1 MLALE
6 AETAPGVLIPGE
18 QMTAAIRA
26 MEAMRGEERMAY
38 EEALGLASQARDAM
52 PAESEMD
59 KEIDR

>member
-1 MLALE
+1 
-6 AETAPGVLIPGE
+6 
-18 QMTAAIRA
+18 MTAAIRA